1 MTDPARPPGGILRY
15 VIPTERLR
23 LHPAS
28 PADARQL
35 AHGGDGGWR
44 WLGGGPGSGTR
55 DLAGIVERADD
66 VGWHRPP
73 WGLYVIV
80 READSVAVGGTGFHA
95 PPDVQGSVEV
105 GYELDPAARGFGY
118 ATETLLALA
127 GFAFT
132 HPAVRS
138 VTATT
143 YPENAASQRVLRRA
157 GFTRRD
163 DLDGLHRYRL
173 DR

>member
-1 MTDPARPPGGILRY
+1 
-15 VIPTERLR
+15 VIPTQRLR

-28 PADARQL
+28 PECARQL
-35 AHGGDGGWR
+35 AHGGDGGWT
-44 WLGGGPGSGTR
+44 WLGDGPGTGTR

-80 READSVAVGGTGFHA
+80 TVTDQVAIGGTGFHG
-95 PPDVQGSVEV
+95 PPDIHGSVEV
-105 GYELDPAARGFGY
+105 GYELDPAARGLGY

-138 VTATT
+138 VSATT
-143 YPENAASQRVLRRA
+143 YPENTASQSVLQRA
-157 GFTRRD
+157 GFTRQD

>member
-1 MTDPARPPGGILRY
+1 M
-15 VIPTERLR
+15 
-23 LHPAS
+23 
-28 PADARQL
+28 
-35 AHGGDGGWR
+35 
-44 WLGGGPGSGTR
+44 
-55 DLAGIVERADD
+55 
-66 VGWHRPP
+66 
-73 WGLYVIV
+73 IV